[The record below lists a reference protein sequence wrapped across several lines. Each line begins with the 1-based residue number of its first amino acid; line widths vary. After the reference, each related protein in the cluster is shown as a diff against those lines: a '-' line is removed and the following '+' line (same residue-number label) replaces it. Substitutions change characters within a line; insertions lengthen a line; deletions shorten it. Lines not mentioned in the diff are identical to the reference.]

1 VRYLQRMTAI
11 AAMITAVVVLY
22 LTGCQNSTDSTVFI
36 PPVTYPVSI
45 EYYWVNQHGSL
56 VTTSGGAVTIAA
68 GATLTI
74 TAQSTGY
81 TVVRW
86 HLDGV
91 DTGQRGNTYEF
102 SSMAIGK
109 HTVGL
114 LVSKDGKLYNTTII
128 ITVL

>member
-1 VRYLQRMTAI
+1 MMLSYAGSSGSATFTILQ
-11 AAMITAVVVLY
+11 
-22 LTGCQNSTDSTVFI
+22 TVSPGRF
-36 PPVTYPVSI
+36 

-91 DTGQRGNTYEF
+91 DIGQSGNTYEF

-114 LVSKDGKLYNTTII
+114 LVSKDGKLYNTNIT
-128 ITVL
+128 ITVF